1 MSIFP
6 APICEGRP
14 GRGKAAPSIRSG
26 DARRSAGPERCAIAC
41 APVPSPT
48 PTRLRSAGFTL
59 IELMVVIT
67 IIALASAAVV
77 LTLPDGSEKLRADA
91 ERFAGRVAAARDNAI
106 VGARPMAVWV
116 SPSGYGFAR
125 REQGQWRPLA
135 DKPFATTPWRD
146 GVTADTGGQ
155 QLRVS
160 FDGTGTTAEPVAVT
174 LVRDG
179 RRQAITV
186 DGAGKVT
193 LGA

>member
-1 MSIFP
+1 MRISP
-6 APICEGRP
+6 API
-14 GRGKAAPSIRSG
+14 S
-26 DARRSAGPERCAIAC
+26 ER
-41 APVPSPT
+41 
-48 PTRLRSAGFTL
+48 GFTL

-116 SPSGYGFAR
+116 SSSGYGFAR
-125 REQGQWRPLA
+125 REEGAWRPLA
-135 DKPFATTPWRD
+135 DPPFADTPWLD
-146 GVTADTGGQ
+146 GVAADTGGQ
-155 QLRVS
+155 QVRVT
-160 FDGTGTTAEPVAVT
+160 FDGTGMTEPAAVV

-179 RRQAITV
+179 RRATVTV

-193 LGA
+193 IGA